1 MGCPGDQKQPGGAI
15 GAVPS
20 RGAVI
25 AQYGLGAALS
35 CDALGWKHAVGR
47 RSVAASRAVRLFWEG
62 SAVLRVTVAWARSGL
77 NILKEADAAYN
88 VTESKVWGRDG

>member
-1 MGCPGDQKQPGGAI
+1 M

-35 CDALGWKHAVGR
+35 CDALGWKQAVGR
-47 RSVAASRAVRLFWEG
+47 CSAAAPRAVGLRWEG
-62 SAVLRVTVAWARSGL
+62 PGGDSCLGKEWF
-77 NILKEADAAYN
+77 NILKEVDTVYN
-88 VTESKVWGRDG
+88 VTELKVWGRDG

>member
-1 MGCPGDQKQPGGAI
+1 M
-15 GAVPS
+15 PS

-47 RSVAASRAVRLFWEG
+47 CSVAAPRAG
-62 SAVLRVTVAWARSGL
+62 KVLGVIVAWARSGL
-77 NILKEADAAYN
+77 NIFKEVEAVYN
-88 VTESKVWGRDG
+88 VTELEVWGRDG